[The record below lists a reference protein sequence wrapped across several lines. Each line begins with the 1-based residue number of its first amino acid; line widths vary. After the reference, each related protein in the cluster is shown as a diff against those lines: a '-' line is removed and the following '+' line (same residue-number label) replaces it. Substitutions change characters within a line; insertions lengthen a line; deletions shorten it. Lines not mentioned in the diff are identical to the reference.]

1 MSSQVFRHNV
11 GPMFAHNRVA
21 TARGAEGNPSQAP
34 VVEVSTHGGSVG
46 SGGSVVV
53 VVVVV
58 INGGITRGGGTITA
72 GGKNGTIG
80 NFMTGE
86 NEGLLRFLMEYGKI
100 AFLSGSIGPAD
111 WTHCNREDSDCLF
124 DR

>member
-11 GPMFAHNRVA
+11 GPMFAHKRVA

-34 VVEVSTHGGSVG
+34 VVELSSHGGSVG

-58 INGGITRGGGTITA
+58 VVINGGITKGGTIIA
-72 GGKNGTIG
+72 GGKTGTIG
-80 NFMTGE
+80 NFLSGV
-86 NEGLLRFLMEYGKI
+86 NEGLLRF
-100 AFLSGSIGPAD
+100 
-111 WTHCNREDSDCLF
+111 
-124 DR
+124 